1 LNPVKVLKGLRAK
14 KSYGQHFLY
23 NEQTAQRIVQAVES
37 LASGLA
43 LLEIGPGKGVL
54 TKYFWEK
61 YEDFLAVEADLDM
74 IEALNEIFP
83 GIEDK
88 LIFKDFLKLDFRN
101 VFPGKEM
108 ILFGNFPYNISSQ
121 ILIRMLEQKDRVPY
135 LVGMFQKEMADR
147 VIAPPGSKVYG
158 RISVMVQAFYKGKML
173 FHVPPGSF
181 APPPK
186 VNSAV
191 IRLDRLE
198 RTELGCDER
207 LFKQVVAQAFSMR
220 RKMLRNTLKAFIP
233 DNEIL
238 QTDVFS
244 RRPET
249 LSVEEFVDLTNLISK
264 YRQNE
269 P

>member
-1 LNPVKVLKGLRAK
+1 MKAK
-14 KSYGQHFLY
+14 KSYGQHFLH

-54 TKYFWEK
+54 TKYLWEK

-74 IEALNEIFP
+74 IEALHGIFP
-83 GIEDK
+83 GVEEK
-88 LIFKDFLKLDFRN
+88 VLFKDFLKLDFRE

-108 ILFGNFPYNISSQ
+108 VLFGNFPYNISSQ
-121 ILIRMLEQKDRVPY
+121 ILIRMLEQKQRIPH

-147 VIAPPGSKVYG
+147 VIAPPGTKVYG

-173 FHVPPGSF
+173 FNVAPGAFVP
-181 APPPK
+181 APK

-198 RTELGCDER
+198 RTHLGCDER

-220 RKMLRNTLKAFIP
+220 RKMLRNTLKIFIP

-238 QTDVFS
+238 QQDVFS
-244 RRPET
+244 KRPET
-249 LSVEEFVDLTNLISK
+249 LSVEDFIELTNLISK
-264 YRQNE
+264 IRQNE
-269 P
+269 S